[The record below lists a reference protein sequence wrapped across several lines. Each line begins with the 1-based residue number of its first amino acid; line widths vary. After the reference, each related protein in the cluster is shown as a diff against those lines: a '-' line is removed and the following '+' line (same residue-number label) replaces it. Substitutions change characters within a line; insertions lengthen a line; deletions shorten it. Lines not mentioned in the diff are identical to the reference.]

1 MKRLFLLG
9 IALWLGAVQHPARA
23 TAPDDTNPRVDPD
36 ALPMQSQWQLRSV
49 IDSQAPPWQDVFA
62 FTLGMAPESM
72 QRSRWLSLNPGA
84 NSARSPGLFDALQG
98 RALFL
103 SPAARSLCGGGWS
116 VVRLESVALDAALR
130 PSIEVRLV
138 ERQTDG
144 SRRVAV
150 ASGRIDEQGRWTVPP
165 KTCAGEDAALADP
178 PAAWP
183 YPMQDQRAQVASG
196 LQLETRAGQPG
207 LRDAHGK
214 WLTPAPVR
222 DIATAQ
228 WMRERQEPIPADAT
242 AWGLIDARGR
252 TVIPF
257 LFRELADAATPRR
270 IRLCIAAGTPR
281 ECRWQRLRGG
291 DTAAVLRPAQD
302 PDSRRWG
309 YRDAAGRWA
318 IAPQFR
324 QARAFRHGYAA
335 VSGPYPHDWHPPGW
349 QDGRPVIRDF
359 RRVGRHWV
367 AEAMIRNA
375 STGGEW
381 ALRYGVLN
389 DAGQWLAP
397 MPEYALHIVVLVPP
411 GGRTGY
417 YAQMLAEHLPKL
429 LGREVQVDYMPQAS
443 EADYRRLM
451 TQGGDARLLLAAL
464 RLPRGGIE
472 GVHTPFPVDRLMH
485 ALRPVALLSSEP
497 LVLAIDSAKA
507 DALGIRDTQGLLAH
521 ARAHPGALRI
531 ATGENGWTGHLAF
544 GQLRA
549 LSGVDVR
556 RVVFKGIYPDSDAIT
571 RERAAE
577 LLFAPVNGVAVAVR
591 RGQLQ
596 VLGTAAEAAHPQTF
610 DGATWPTLA
619 STAALAGF
627 AAYDRFSLWAPADS
641 DAASR
646 RKLQEAVT
654 AVLALPSVRK
664 QLQDIQVVAG
674 GGSAEELLALEHEER
689 RRWELALS
697 GSADSGST
705 DLGSVDSG
713 SVDSTPVDSTPAAAA
728 PAASTPAPKR
738 AVSSPAPASPPSR

>member
-9 IALWLGAVQHPARA
+9 IALWLGAVPHPARTA
-23 TAPDDTNPRVDPD
+23 TPDGTNPRIDPD
-36 ALPMQSQWQLRSV
+36 ALPMQSEWQLRSV
-49 IDSQAPPWQDVFA
+49 IDPQAPPWQDVFA
-62 FTLGMAPESM
+62 FTLGMAPESIE
-72 QRSRWLSLNPGA
+72 RSRWLSLNPDA

-103 SPAARSLCGGGWS
+103 SPAARSVCGGRWR

-138 ERQTDG
+138 ERQADG
-144 SRRVAV
+144 SQRVVA

-165 KTCAGEDAALADP
+165 KTCAGEDAAPAGSLAVSSEPTPDE
-178 PAAWP
+178 
-183 YPMQDQRAQVASG
+183 RAQTAPSLRVDTQS
-196 LQLETRAGQPG
+196 GQPG

-228 WMRERQEPIPADAT
+228 WMRDRQEPIPTDAT

-257 LFRELADAATPRR
+257 LFRELADAASPRR
-270 IRLCIAAGTPR
+270 IRLCAVAAGTPR

-291 DTAAVLRPAQD
+291 DTAAALRPAQD
-302 PDSRRWG
+302 PDSQRWG

-335 VSGPYPHDWHPPGW
+335 VSGPYPHDWRPPGW
-349 QDGRPVIRDF
+349 QDGRPVLRGF
-359 RRVGRHWV
+359 RRAGRHWV
-367 AEAMIRNA
+367 AEAMVRNA
-375 STGGEW
+375 DTGGEW
-381 ALRYGVLN
+381 SLRYGVLN

-397 MPEYALHIVVLVPP
+397 MPDYALHIVVLVPP
-411 GGRTGY
+411 GGRSGY

-451 TQGGDARLLLAAL
+451 TQGGDAKLLLAAL

-472 GVHTPFPVDRLMH
+472 GVHTGLPVDQLMH
-485 ALRPVALLSSEP
+485 ALRPVALLASEP

-531 ATGENGWTGHLAF
+531 ATGDNGWTGHLAF
-544 GQLRA
+544 GQFRA

-556 RVVFKGIYPDSDAIT
+556 RVVFKGIYPDSDTVT
-571 RERAAE
+571 REHAAE
-577 LLFAPVNGVAVAVR
+577 LLFAPVNGVAVAVQ
-591 RGQLQ
+591 RGQLR
-596 VLGTAAEAAHPQTF
+596 VLGTAAEPAHAQTF

-646 RKLQEAVT
+646 RKLQEAV
-654 AVLALPSVRK
+654 AAMLALPSVRK
-664 QLQDIQVVAG
+664 RLQDIQVVAG
-674 GGSAEELLALEHEER
+674 SGSAEDLLALEHEER

-697 GSADSGST
+697 GS
-705 DLGSVDSG
+705 
-713 SVDSTPVDSTPAAAA
+713 VDSTPVDSA
-728 PAASTPAPKR
+728 PVDSMPTDSAPAPKR
-738 AVSSPAPASPPSR
+738 AVSSPAPASPPTR